1 MATSSSQIF
10 CPYRAIGF
18 FSNHVPLVCQSQ
30 GPDSV
35 VVTSVGKSFHVYKVS
50 QILKFLEFCMIM
62 LLISMQC
69 DKLKLIF
76 VGTCAFLVSVAIN
89 RYFFY
94 F

>member
-1 MATSSSQIF
+1 MAASSSQIF

-18 FSNHVPLVCQSQ
+18 FSNHVTLVCQSQ

-50 QILKFLEFCMIM
+50 CIYLFLSFIRSYYSCCFRI
-62 LLISMQC
+62 QC

-76 VGTCAFLVSVAIN
+76 VGMCALLWYVQN
-89 RYFFY
+89 
-94 F
+94 